1 MTDATADD
9 APATPFKAGTYSYY
23 VLFLLFLGY
32 VMNFADRQVV
42 AILAQDI
49 KTDLGLSDT
58 EMGLLT
64 GPAIALFYAV
74 LGVPMAYVADRVH
87 RVRLLAICLVLW
99 SGLTALGGVARN
111 LVQLALTR
119 VGVSIAEAGGTPISA
134 SLLADYFPPE
144 RRATALGFYSAA
156 SAVGV
161 LFGFALGGIVNDL
174 VGWRWAMVAAGT
186 PGVILAVLMLLT
198 LREPKRGA
206 ADPGGVKAA
215 KPATGSMWDTLKRIW
230 SIPEYRRI
238 VIACSGANMSV
249 YVLLAW
255 APSVAL
261 RSFDVTSG
269 QVGIFMGL
277 GIALLGAASL
287 AGTGLMA
294 DAINKVSRVQPVR
307 LIALFQ
313 YLVVPLMIATLFA
326 PTFLLYMVAIA
337 FAYAAIVSNSSVAW
351 LVTQNA
357 TPPEMRASA
366 AASMALVF
374 NLVGLGLGPPLVGF
388 ISDQLT
394 VQYGDESLRYALM
407 LVAVS
412 SLVAGLLL
420 SFWVVP
426 AVKAREAAGRR

>member
-1 MTDATADD
+1 MTDATAD
-9 APATPFKAGTYSYY
+9 ATPAATPFKANNYSYY

-74 LGVPMAYVADRVH
+74 LGIPMAYVADRVH
-87 RVRLLAICLVLW
+87 RVRLLALCLLLW
-99 SGLTALGGVARN
+99 SALTALGGAAKN
-111 LVQLALTR
+111 LVQLAATR

-134 SLLADYFPPE
+134 SLLADYFPPDK
-144 RRATALGFYSAA
+144 RATALGIYSAA

-161 LFGFALGGIVNDL
+161 FFGFALGGIVNDA
-174 VGWRWAMVAAGT
+174 VGWRWAMVAAGA
-186 PGVILAVLMLLT
+186 PGIVLAVLISLT

-206 ADPGGVKAA
+206 ADPGGVQAA
-215 KPATGSMWDTLKRIW
+215 KPATGSMWQTLRQLW
-230 SIPEYRRI
+230 SIREYRRI

-249 YVLLAW
+249 YVLLSW

-277 GIALLGAASL
+277 GIAALGAASL
-287 AGTGLMA
+287 AGTGFMA
-294 DAINKVSRVQPVR
+294 DALNKKSRVQPVR

-313 YLVVPLMIATLFA
+313 YLVVPLMLATLFA
-326 PTFLLYMVAIA
+326 PTFTLFMVTIA
-337 FAYAAIVSNSSVAW
+337 LAYAAIVSNSSVAW
-351 LVTQNA
+351 SVTQNS

-366 AASMALVF
+366 AASMALIF
-374 NLVGLGLGPPLVGF
+374 NLVGLGLGPPLAGF

-394 VQYGDESLRYALM
+394 GQFGDESLRYALM

-426 AVKAREAAGRR
+426 AVKEREAATR